1 MPEQIQPLGELEH
14 LLLLTILRLRDEAY
28 GVSVAREL
36 HTQAGRPLSRG
47 ALYTSLERLELKGL
61 IRWRLETG
69 GPQRQGLPKRVY
81 SLTPRGLA
89 GVRASQRLLKKMW
102 RGLDDVLKEPAS

>member
-1 MPEQIQPLGELEH
+1 MAAQTPLGELEH
-14 LLLLTILRLRDEAY
+14 LILLTILRLRDQAY

-36 HTQAGRPLSRG
+36 RAQAARPLSRG

-69 GPQRQGLPKRVY
+69 GPERQGLPKRVY
-81 SLTPRGLA
+81 SVTPRGVA
-89 GVRASQRLLKKMW
+89 AVRASHRLLKRMW
-102 RGLDDVLKEPAS
+102 RGLGDILDEHAP